1 MKTLALGLAAALAA
15 TLMFAN
21 TGFTAS
27 KTLEVVKKRGVLRC
41 GVNPNTPGYASLD
54 SKGVYQGFDT
64 DFCRAIAAAIQV
76 DVEFFPLTGKERFP
90 ALQSGEVD
98 MLSRRTTWTM
108 SRDTR
113 LGFQFAA
120 VTYYDGQGFI
130 VRKNSGIKSAK
141 ELDGATVCVTTGT
154 TTELNLAD
162 YFRKNNMQLKA
173 LTFESSDVVRS
184 TYESGRC
191 DAMTG
196 DASSLAA
203 NKTIM
208 KDPRAHI
215 ILPEIIS
222 KEPLAPLSRHG
233 DNEFNDIIRWVIN
246 AIVIAEEK
254 GITQANVEE
263 MATVSNDPEVQR
275 MLGRTGSMGKDLG
288 LDAKWA
294 LRAIKVVGNYE
305 ELFERHLGAATP
317 LGLPR
322 GYNRLWNKGGLL
334 FAPPIR

>member
-27 KTLEVVKKRGVLRC
+27 KTLEVVKNRGVLRC

-173 LTFESSDVVRS
+173 LTFESGDVVRS

>member
-1 MKTLALGLAAALAA
+1 MKKLALVLAAVVAA
-15 TLMFAN
+15 TLMLTN
-21 TGFTAS
+21 TGFAAS
-27 KTLEVVKKRGVLRC
+27 KTLQVIKKRGALRC

-76 DVEFFPLTGKERFP
+76 DVQFFPLTGKERFP

-130 VRKNSGIKSAK
+130 VRKKSGIKSAK
-141 ELDGATVCVTTGT
+141 ELDGATVCVATGT

-162 YFRKNNMQLKA
+162 YFRKNKMKLKA
-173 LTFESSDVVRS
+173 LTFESGDVVRS

-208 KDPRAHI
+208 KDPRAHL

-246 AIVIAEEK
+246 AIIIAEEK

-263 MATVSNDPEVQR
+263 VATTSNDPEVQR

-305 ELFERHLGAATP
+305 ELFERHLGLDTP

-322 GYNRLWNKGGLL
+322 GYNRLWNKGGILY
-334 FAPPIR
+334 APPVR

>member
-130 VRKNSGIKSAK
+130 VRKKSGIKSAK
-141 ELDGATVCVTTGT
+141 QLDGATVCASTGT

-162 YFRKNNMQLKA
+162 YFRKNKMKLKA
-173 LTFESSDVVRS
+173 LTFESADVVRS

>member
-1 MKTLALGLAAALAA
+1 MKKLALGLAAALAA
-15 TLMFAN
+15 TFMLTN
-21 TGFTAS
+21 TGFAAS
-27 KTLEVVKKRGVLRC
+27 KTLEVIKKRGVLRC

-173 LTFESSDVVRS
+173 LTFESGDVVRS

-263 MATVSNDPEVQR
+263 MATISNDPEVQR

-305 ELFERHLGAATP
+305 ELFERHLGSATP

>member
-1 MKTLALGLAAALAA
+1 MKKLLLVLAAAFVAA
-15 TLMFAN
+15 ALLGE
-21 TGFTAS
+21 TGFAAS
-27 KTLEVVKKRGVLRC
+27 KTLEVIKKRGVLRC

-54 SKGVYQGFDT
+54 SNGVYQGFDT
-64 DFCRAIAAAIQV
+64 DYCRAIAAAIKV
-76 DVEFFPLTGKERFP
+76 DVKFFPLTGKERFP

-108 SRDTR
+108 SRDVR
-113 LGFQFAA
+113 LGFTFAA

-130 VRKNSGIKSAK
+130 VRKKSGIKSAK
-141 ELDGATVCVTTGT
+141 QLDGATVCVATGT

-162 YFRKNNMQLKA
+162 YFRNNNMKLKA
-173 LTFESSDVVRS
+173 LTFESADVVRS

-191 DAMTG
+191 DALTG

-208 KDPRAHI
+208 KEPRAHI

-233 DNEFNDIIRWVIN
+233 DDGFNDIIRWVIN
-246 AIVIAEEK
+246 ATIVAEEK
-254 GITQANVEE
+254 GITRANVEK
-263 MATVSNDPEVQR
+263 MAATSNDPEVQR
-275 MLGRTGSMGKDLG
+275 LLGKTGSMGEDLG

-294 LRAIKVVGNYE
+294 LRAIKAVGNYE
-305 ELFERHLGAATP
+305 ELFERHLGLETP

-322 GYNRLWNKGGLL
+322 GYNRLWNKGGIL
-334 FAPPIR
+334 FSPPIH

>member
-76 DVEFFPLTGKERFP
+76 KVQFFPLTGKERFP

-162 YFRKNNMQLKA
+162 YFRTNKMKLKA
-173 LTFESSDVVRS
+173 LTFESGDVVRS
-184 TYESGRC
+184 TYEAGRC

-263 MATVSNDPEVQR
+263 MATISNDPEVQR

-294 LRAIKVVGNYE
+294 LRAIKVAGNYE
-305 ELFERHLGAATP
+305 ELFERHLGLETP

-322 GYNRLWNKGGLL
+322 GYNRLWNKGGIL

>member
-1 MKTLALGLAAALAA
+1 MKKLILAVTVTFAAFALVSS
-15 TLMFAN
+15 
-21 TGFTAS
+21 TGFAAS
-27 KTLEVVKKRGVLRC
+27 KTLEVIKKRGVLRC
-41 GVNPNTPGYASLD
+41 GVNPNTPGYAAVD
-54 SKGVYQGFDT
+54 SRGVYQGFDT

-76 DVEFFPLTGKERFP
+76 KVKFFPLTGKERFP

-141 ELDGATVCVTTGT
+141 GLDGATVCVATGT

-162 YFRKNNMQLKA
+162 YFRQNNMKLKA
-173 LTFESSDVVRS
+173 LTFENADVVRS

-208 KDPRAHI
+208 KNPRAHI

-254 GITQANVEE
+254 GITKANVERV
-263 MATVSNDPEVQR
+263 ANTSKDPEVQR
-275 MLGRTGSMGKDLG
+275 MLGKTGSMGKDLG
-288 LDAKWA
+288 LDPKWA
-294 LRAIKVVGNYE
+294 LRAIKAVGNYE
-305 ELFERHLGAATP
+305 ELFEKHLGLETP

-322 GYNRLWNKGGLL
+322 GYNRLWNKGGIL

>member
-1 MKTLALGLAAALAA
+1 MKKLILAVSVTFAALA
-15 TLMFAN
+15 LLSS
-21 TGFTAS
+21 TGFAAS
-27 KTLEVVKKRGVLRC
+27 KTLEVIKKRGELRC

-54 SKGVYQGFDT
+54 SRGVYQGFDT

-76 DVEFFPLTGKERFP
+76 DVKFFPLTGKERFP

-130 VRKNSGIKSAK
+130 VRKNSGIKSVK
-141 ELDGATVCVTTGT
+141 DLDGATVCVVTGT

-162 YFRKNNMQLKA
+162 YFRRNNMKLKA
-173 LTFESSDVVRS
+173 LTFENSDVVRS
-184 TYESGRC
+184 TYESERC

-208 KDPRAHI
+208 KDPRAHM

-246 AIVIAEEK
+246 AIIIAEEK
-254 GITQANVEE
+254 GITKANVERV
-263 MATVSNDPEVQR
+263 AKTTNDPEVQR
-275 MLGRTGSMGKDLG
+275 MLGITGSMGADIG
-288 LDAKWA
+288 LDPKWA
-294 LRAIKVVGNYE
+294 LRAIKAVGTYGE
-305 ELFERHLGAATP
+305 IFERHLGMNTP

-322 GYNRLWNKGGLL
+322 GYNRLWDKGGLL
-334 FAPPIR
+334 YAPPIR

>member
-1 MKTLALGLAAALAA
+1 MKKLILAVTVTFAAFAL
-15 TLMFAN
+15 LSS
-21 TGFTAS
+21 TGFAAS
-27 KTLEVVKKRGVLRC
+27 KTLEVIKKRGELRC
-41 GVNPNTPGYASLD
+41 GVNPNTPGYAAVD

-64 DFCRAIAAAIQV
+64 DFCRAFAAAIQV
-76 DVEFFPLTGKERFP
+76 NVQFFPLTGKERFP

-130 VRKNSGIKSAK
+130 VRKSSGIKSVK
-141 ELDGATVCVTTGT
+141 DLDGATVCVATGT

-162 YFRKNNMQLKA
+162 YFRRNNMKLKA
-173 LTFESSDVVRS
+173 LTFENSDVVRS
-184 TYESGRC
+184 TYESERC

-196 DASSLAA
+196 DASSLAGM
-203 NKTIM
+203 KTIM
-208 KDPRAHI
+208 KNPATHM

-246 AIVIAEEK
+246 AIIIAEEK
-254 GITQANVEE
+254 GITKANVERV
-263 MATVSNDPEVQR
+263 AKTTNDPEVQR
-275 MLGRTGSMGKDLG
+275 MLGITGSMGADIG
-288 LDAKWA
+288 LDPKWA
-294 LRAIKVVGNYE
+294 LRAIKAVGNYGE
-305 ELFERHLGAATP
+305 IFERHLGMNTP

-322 GYNRLWNKGGLL
+322 GYNRLWDKGGLL
-334 FAPPIR
+334 YAPPIR

>member
-1 MKTLALGLAAALAA
+1 MKKLILAVTVTFAAFAL
-15 TLMFAN
+15 LSS
-21 TGFTAS
+21 TGFAVS
-27 KTLEVVKKRGVLRC
+27 KTLEVIKKRGELRC
-41 GVNPNTPGYASLD
+41 GVNPNTPGYAAVD

-76 DVEFFPLTGKERFP
+76 SVQFFPLTGKERFP

-130 VRKNSGIKSAK
+130 VRKSSGIKSVK
-141 ELDGATVCVTTGT
+141 DLDGATVCVVTGT

-162 YFRKNNMQLKA
+162 YFRRNNMKLKA
-173 LTFESSDVVRS
+173 LTFENSDVVRS
-184 TYESGRC
+184 TYESERC

-196 DASSLAA
+196 DASSLAGM
-203 NKTIM
+203 KTIM
-208 KDPRAHI
+208 KNPATHM

-246 AIVIAEEK
+246 AIIIAEEK
-254 GITQANVEE
+254 GITKANVERV
-263 MATVSNDPEVQR
+263 AKTTNDPEVQR
-275 MLGRTGSMGKDLG
+275 MLGITGSMGADIG
-288 LDAKWA
+288 LDPKWA
-294 LRAIKVVGNYE
+294 LRAIKAVGNYGE
-305 ELFERHLGAATP
+305 IFERHLGMNTP

-322 GYNRLWNKGGLL
+322 GYNRMWDKGGLL
-334 FAPPIR
+334 YAPPIR

>member
-162 YFRKNNMQLKA
+162 YFRKNNMKLKA
-173 LTFESSDVVRS
+173 LTFESGDVVRS